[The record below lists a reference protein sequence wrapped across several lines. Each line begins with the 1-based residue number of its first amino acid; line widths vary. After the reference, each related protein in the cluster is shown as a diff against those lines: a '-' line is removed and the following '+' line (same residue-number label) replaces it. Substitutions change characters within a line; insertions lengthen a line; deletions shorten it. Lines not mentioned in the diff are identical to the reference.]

1 MTLPFKCL
9 SSFVS
14 PSSASV
20 GPPVA
25 RSRSFATLMLLGLLT
40 LVGCGDGQPGDDSQG
55 TEGPKTTS
63 TGTSGTEATRT
74 ADDEERRSGT
84 GIKIARL
91 GTGGSRAAVS
101 GDETA
106 LDEVGAIARI
116 CDQLDEFASIQPVSV
131 VWLFD
136 ASEASRTIATAS
148 AGALADRVGSDAAP
162 KFDSRVGTFGT
173 EVSWGLEAATNDA
186 APLASAIGGLSF
198 TETDASRPFAAGLA
212 GLEALDAA
220 RADGAM
226 TVVVLVTGSAGD
238 DIDQADDVAIRARRD
253 STPIFVVGYPAPFG
267 LTKLVAAGGMGAGGG
282 MAGASP
288 VRGPETPEPEFIPFQ
303 LPGEA
308 PGPAIMDSGFGPWG
322 LERICRAA
330 GGSFL
335 AIRPPASRF
344 RMATGFGTAWPSD
357 QAPRFDPAVMARYAP
372 AYVPL
377 DEYRARVAENKAIAA
392 VVALASEGGAIGTL
406 QSPILEFDARDQAQ
420 LKRDLDV
427 AQRPAALLSQTVN
440 QLQARLQDAEKDREK
455 LTDKRWQATFDLA
468 MGQALATVVRVDG
481 YNGMLAQ
488 LKTGKNFTNPKADLW
503 VLEAA
508 DSIDTTSLM
517 ANKLAAARKYLQR
530 VVDEHPGT
538 PWAHIAEI
546 ELRTPIGYVWKE
558 VDTDR
563 R

>member
-1 MTLPFKCL
+1 
-9 SSFVS
+9 
-14 PSSASV
+14 
-20 GPPVA
+20 
-25 RSRSFATLMLLGLLT
+25 
-40 LVGCGDGQPGDDSQG
+40 
-55 TEGPKTTS
+55 
-63 TGTSGTEATRT
+63 
-74 ADDEERRSGT
+74 
-84 GIKIARL
+84 
-91 GTGGSRAAVS
+91 
-101 GDETA
+101 
-106 LDEVGAIARI
+106 
-116 CDQLDEFASIQPVSV
+116 
-131 VWLFD
+131 
-136 ASEASRTIATAS
+136 
-148 AGALADRVGSDAAP
+148 
-162 KFDSRVGTFGT
+162 
-173 EVSWGLEAATNDA
+173 
-186 APLASAIGGLSF
+186 
-198 TETDASRPFAAGLA
+198 
-212 GLEALDAA
+212 
-220 RADGAM
+220 
-226 TVVVLVTGSAGD
+226 VLVTGSAGD
-238 DIDQADDVAIRARRD
+238 DVDKVDEVALRARRD

-267 LTKLVAAGGMGAGGG
+267 LTKLVAAGGMGMGSGGG

-420 LKRDLDV
+420 LKRDLDI

-440 QLQARLQDAEKDREK
+440 QLQARLQDAEKEREK
-455 LTDKRWQATFDLA
+455 LTDRRWQATFDLA